1 MGLHTKRSGAGIDLG
16 NVSRT
21 SCLVRGIWRPAAFIA
36 DFPQKNT
43 QEFYMKKHTKLFSLI
58 GTAFLA
64 IAVVF
69 AATSCKQNDDD
80 KGSAPVAT
88 IKSSDGNA
96 TLTVL
101 TYDKNT
107 GKGTCKVDVP
117 SQNYWVTG
125 DFQATSTTVTLS
137 NTKDSLGHTGT
148 SALAGTYPI
157 TSKKVTINGFTFDL
171 SPLFS

>member
-21 SCLVRGIWRPAAFIA
+21 SCLARGIWRPAAFIA

-101 TYDKNT
+101 TFDKTT
-107 GKGTCKVDVP
+107 GKGTCKVDGP
-117 SQNYWVTG
+117 AGYWATG
-125 DFQATSTTVTLS
+125 DFETNGTQVTLK

-157 TSKKVTINGFTFDL
+157 TGKKVTISGFTFDL
-171 SPLFS
+171 TPLFS

>member
-1 MGLHTKRSGAGIDLG
+1 MGLHTKRSGAGIDLR

-21 SCLVRGIWRPAAFIA
+21 SCLARGIWRPAAFIA

-64 IAVVF
+64 VAVVF

-88 IKSSDGNA
+88 IKSSDGSA

-101 TYDKNT
+101 TFDKGT
-107 GKGTCKVDVP
+107 GKGTCKVDGP
-117 SQNYWVTG
+117 AGYWATG
-125 DFQATSTTVTLS
+125 DFQATTSTVTLS
-137 NTKDSLGHTGT
+137 NTKDSFGKSGT
-148 SALAGTYPI
+148 DALDGPYSISAN
-157 TSKKVTINGFTFDL
+157 KKVTIKGFTFDL
-171 SPLFS
+171 TPLFS